1 MSRTKFF
8 FVAAMMVLLGSCG
21 GSGDDASADA
31 AAETRMTFFLTSA
44 GSGNGADLGGLV
56 GADQRCEMLA
66 DAAGAGDLTWH
77 AYLSASATAD
87 AAAVNARDRIGSGPW
102 YNHALVQVASD
113 IANLH
118 GESNGLTKESV
129 LNEMGGMTN
138 GRGDDPNRHD
148 ILTGS
153 ELDGTALGGDD
164 DTTCQNWTGSG
175 EGSARVGHF
184 DRQGGGDNPTS
195 WNNAHASRGCSQE
208 DLQGSGGDG
217 LYYCFAIDRL

>member
-1 MSRTKFF
+1 MSRAKNF
-8 FVAAMMVLLGSCG
+8 FVVAMMVLLGSCG
-21 GSGDDASADA
+21 GSGDDASGDVADA
-31 AAETRMTFFLTSA
+31 TRMTFFLTSA
-44 GSGNGADLGGLV
+44 GPGNGADMGGLA
-56 GADQRCEMLA
+56 GADQHCEMLA
-66 DAAGAGDLTWH
+66 GAAGAGDLTWH

-102 YNHALVQVASD
+102 YNHAGDQVASD

-153 ELDGTALGGDD
+153 DLDGTAFGGDD

-184 DRQGGGDNPTS
+184 DREGGGDNPTS
-195 WNNAHASRGCSQE
+195 WNAAHASRGCSQE
-208 DLQGSGGDG
+208 DLQGTGGDG
-217 LYYCFAIDRL
+217 LFYCFAIDRL